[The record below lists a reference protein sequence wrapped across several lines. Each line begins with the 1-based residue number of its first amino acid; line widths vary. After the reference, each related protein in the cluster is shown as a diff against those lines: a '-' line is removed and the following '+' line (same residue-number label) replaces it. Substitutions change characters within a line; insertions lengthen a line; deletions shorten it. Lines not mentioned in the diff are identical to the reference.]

1 MSAPTMLDAALAEEA
16 SRALEAALAGRPLVS
31 AERFCASMRTLYTG
45 PAPLAA
51 ARPALAVGCYPGWGE
66 TTAGTVLAAEDRTG
80 VRGPAQR
87 HAWAETVDADAARA
101 LAALPGPPVIAAW
114 YTTGRLRRWAGRGG
128 TVAAIDGRL
137 RADIEDKAAFDALL
151 RAAGVPDRMRI
162 PCIRVEGR
170 LPGLAE
176 LQRHVGARRLVVQA
190 GADSGGRGTHFVDT
204 PADLERAAAM
214 KGPYKVSAFIPGWS
228 SNCTVLSVPAE
239 DGSVAVYVDRPSHKA
254 VGVAEAGIGPGKSA
268 GNDWSKPWP
277 RRAADE
283 LVEAAVRIGVH
294 LWRTRRLAGLFGL
307 DAILTPDGQALF
319 NEINV
324 RNQGTTEVSAVN
336 QHLRGVPPFLAAHLT
351 VLLGGEP
358 RWLPDA
364 DTFNH
369 TTLQD
374 ASGGSARSGGGAGE
388 GRAGGPFYLKLRHR
402 GDGPVRLSGL
412 RGPGVYRPDP
422 AGRLAWVRPGSHPG
436 DADADLGEVLLA
448 SLPAEEVVCLPGA
461 ELGTAEAV
469 TTSSGPF
476 AAPHRL
482 SAFGTSV
489 LDALT
494 THLTPATPTSREVT
508 RP

>member
-1 MSAPTMLDAALAEEA
+1 MSALTMPDAALAEEA
-16 SRALEAALAGRPLVS
+16 SRELAAALDGRPLVS
-31 AERFCASMRTLYTG
+31 VERFGASMRTLYTG

-66 TTAGTVLAAEDRTG
+66 AVARAVLAAEDRTG
-80 VRGPAQR
+80 VRGSAQR
-87 HAWAETVDADAARA
+87 HAWADAVDAEAARA
-101 LAALPGPPVIAAW
+101 LAALPHPPVIAAW
-114 YTTGRLRRWAGRGG
+114 YTTARLRRWAGPGG

-137 RADIEDKAAFDALL
+137 RADIEDKASFDALL

-170 LPGLAE
+170 LPGLAD

-190 GADSGGRGTHFVDT
+190 GTDSGGRGTHFVDT

-214 KGPYKVSAFIPGWS
+214 NGPYKVGAFIPGWS
-228 SNCTVLSVPAE
+228 SNCTVLSVPCG

-268 GNDWSKPWP
+268 GNDWSRPWP
-277 RRAADE
+277 RQAAAE
-283 LVEAAVRIGVH
+283 LVDAAVRIGVH

-307 DAILTPDGQALF
+307 DAILTPDGQPLF

-324 RNQGTTEVSAVN
+324 RNQGTTEVSGVN
-336 QHLRGVPPFLAAHLT
+336 QQLRGLPPFLAAHLT

-358 RWLPDA
+358 RWLPEA

-369 TTLQD
+369 ATVQA
-374 ASGGSARSGGGAGE
+374 ASGGTAPSC

-422 AGRLAWVRPGSHPG
+422 AGRLAWVRPGTHPG
-436 DADADLGEVLLA
+436 HADADLGEVLLA

-469 TTSSGPF
+469 TTGPGPF

-494 THLTPATPTSREVT
+494 NHLTPATPTPREVT